1 MIVPLEGNTEIR
13 FEGNLSVE
21 NKATFN
27 TLKTYRESL
36 IEDGYL
42 LSGIVCDGEVL
53 NVECAEGNTIVKTAE
68 ELTESGSI
76 LKLTNVID
84 FCNTIIE

>member
-27 TLKTYRESL
+27 TLKTYCESL

-42 LSGIVCDGEVL
+42 LSGIACDSELL
-53 NVECAEGNTIVKTAE
+53 NAECVEGDTHVKTLA
-68 ELTESGSI
+68 ELTESGDIS
-76 LKLTNVID
+76 KLTNVID
-84 FCNTIIE
+84 FCNAIIE